1 MRADYKVHC
10 TLALWSDVRY
20 VVAILIYP
28 ATILLNPLRLI
39 RCFRLVIFG
48 EQQYLFTTIHTH
60 DGSGIA
66 NIGKVTHVAY
76 D

>member
-1 MRADYKVHC
+1 
-10 TLALWSDVRY
+10 
-20 VVAILIYP
+20 
-28 ATILLNPLRLI
+28 
-39 RCFRLVIFG
+39 VIFG